1 MNEMMLSLDSL
12 LGHVI
17 YCINLTATIY
27 TSHLLTILT
36 VLPFDIIYSEDF
48 YFMQHKIQ
56 VLVY

>member
-17 YCINLTATIY
+17 YCIDLTATIY
-27 TSHLLTILT
+27 TRHLYTIVT
-36 VLPFDIIYSEDF
+36 VLPYDIIYSEDF
-48 YFMQHKIQ
+48 YFMQLKTQ